1 MNKITESTDKPPST
15 IDRNYQSSLTTTHV
29 LSDYI
34 NAATSDNTRTA
45 YRSGIKQFEKWG
57 GRLPSD
63 QVTISKYL
71 MQCAEKLNTRTLEL
85 HLTAISQW
93 HKTQG
98 LIDPVNTPLIKKTF
112 AGIKRIHGQPK
123 VKAKA
128 LRLEH
133 ISTMLLYLIDIPDS
147 NKKYRDI
154 ALLLINFYGAFRRSE
169 IVAIQLSDLI
179 WEPEGIIIHIQ
190 RSKTDQKGKGIS
202 RVIPYGEGQVCAV
215 SALKLWLQKGDIKD
229 GPVFRPI
236 NRWDQINNKALNPGA
251 INEFI
256 KNLGKACNYEFANEL
271 SSHSFRRGLST
282 SAARENI
289 DFELIKKQGGWKS
302 DASVWG
308 YVEEGEQF
316 EKNSTFL
323 IMKKISEL
331 LNLKK

>member
-1 MNKITESTDKPPST
+1 MKKSTKLPDTSNT
-15 IDRNYQSSLTTTHV
+15 ALEQNNSSSLATGYV
-29 LSDYI
+29 LRDYI
-34 NAATSDNTRTA
+34 KAATSDNTRNA

-71 MQCAEKLNTRTLEL
+71 IERATKLNTRTLEL

-112 AGIKRIHGQPK
+112 SGIKRIHGKPK

-133 ISTMLLYLIDIPDS
+133 ISTMLTYLLDLPDS
-147 NKKYRDI
+147 NKKSRDI

-169 IVAIQLSDLI
+169 LVAIQYSDLV
-179 WEPEGIIIHIQ
+179 WEPEGLIIYIN
-190 RSKTDQKGKGIS
+190 RSKTDQEGEGIN
-202 RVIPYGEGQVCAV
+202 RVIPYGEQPVCAV
-215 SALKLWLQKGDIKD
+215 SALKTWIHKANITSGAIFK
-229 GPVFRPI
+229 PI
-236 NRWDQINNKALNPGA
+236 NRWDHIKNKSINPGA
-251 INEFI
+251 INEFL
-256 KNLGKACNYEFANEL
+256 KKLAKSCDYDFASEL

-289 DFELIKKQGGWKS
+289 DFELIKKQGGWKGDS
-302 DASVWG
+302 TVRE
-308 YVEEGEQF
+308 YIEEGQQF
-316 EKNSTFL
+316 ENNTTIVL
-323 IMKKISEL
+323 MKKMYEL
-331 LNLKK
+331 LNR

>member
-1 MNKITESTDKPPST
+1 MNKITELTDTPPST
-15 IDRNYQSSLTTTHV
+15 IDRNNQSSLTAAHV

-34 NAATSDNTRTA
+34 KAATSDNTRTA

-57 GRLPSD
+57 GRLPTD

-71 MQCAEKLNTRTLEL
+71 IQRAENLNTRTLEL
-85 HLTAISQW
+85 HLTSISQW

-98 LIDPVNTPLIKKTF
+98 LMDPVNTPLIKKTI
-112 AGIKRIHGQPK
+112 AGIKRIHGKPR

-133 ISTMLLYLIDIPDS
+133 ISTMLLTLLELPES
-147 NKKYRDI
+147 NKKFRDI

-169 IVAIQLSDLI
+169 IVAIQFSDLI
-179 WEPEGIIIHIQ
+179 WEPEGLIINLK
-190 RSKTDQKGKGIS
+190 RSKTDQEGEGIS

-236 NRWDQINNKALNPGA
+236 NRWDKINNKALNPGA

-256 KNLGKACNYEFANEL
+256 KNLGKACNYDFANEL

-302 DASVWG
+302 YTTVRE
-308 YVEEGEQF
+308 YIEEGQQF
-316 EKNSTFL
+316 ENNSTIIL
-323 IMKKISEL
+323 MKRMNEIINSRV
-331 LNLKK
+331 